1 MKNLLP
7 SLHSAIYIM
16 TPLLLA
22 ATGGL
27 FTELAGTI
35 NIALEGLLLIGAFSA
50 ITTVY
55 FTGSFSAGLVAA
67 ILASMLL
74 AALLAGTSI
83 KLRSNVFITGL
94 AVNLL
99 ASGLTIVLS
108 HYIFNTR
115 GVVALKDISHLP
127 IIIVPFIDNIP
138 VIGTLLSG
146 HSTYVYASW
155 LLLFLSWIAIYKTP
169 FGYRLRACDK
179 QSDALVSFGINPDT
193 YRWIG
198 FLVSGLFCGIGGS
211 FLSLNLGAFVPNMT
225 AGKGWVALVV
235 IFLGVRKPLGLFAAA
250 FVYGLA
256 EAFSNHA
263 QGLFNIPADFVLAMP
278 YLLAF
283 IAMILV
289 SVWVKQKK

>member
-1 MKNLLP
+1 
-7 SLHSAIYIM
+7 M
-16 TPLLLA
+16 TPLLFA

-27 FTELAGTI
+27 YTELSGML

-50 ITTVY
+50 IATVY
-55 FTGSFSAGLVAA
+55 FTGSFAAGLSAA

-115 GVVALKDISHLP
+115 GVVALHDISQLP
-127 IIIVPFIDNIP
+127 VVVVPFIDNVP

-146 HSTYVYASW
+146 HSVYVYASW
-155 LLLFLSWIAIYKTP
+155 LLLFLSWLVIYKTP

-179 QSDALVSFGINPDT
+179 NSVALVSLGLYPDT
-193 YRWIG
+193 YRWIA
-198 FLVSGLFCGIGGS
+198 FLVSGLCCGIGGS

-225 AGKGWVALVV
+225 AGKGWIALVV
-235 IFLGVRKPLGLFAAA
+235 IFLGVRKPLGLIAAA

-263 QGLFNIPADFVLAMP
+263 QGLLNIPADFILAMP
-278 YLLAF
+278 YLLALL
-283 IAMILV
+283 AMIFV
-289 SVWVKQKK
+289 SMWVKQKNRAS